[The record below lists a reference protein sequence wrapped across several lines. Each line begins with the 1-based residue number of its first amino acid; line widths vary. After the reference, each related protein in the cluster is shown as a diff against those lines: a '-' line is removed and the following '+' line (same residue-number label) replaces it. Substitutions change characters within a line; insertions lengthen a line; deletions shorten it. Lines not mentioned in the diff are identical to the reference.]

1 MSDPSSLSEQFKRAM
16 AIAWKDIRIYYG
28 KGPVVIIGLLLPA
41 FLFLSFS
48 IGRNLS
54 PVAMMPGLIGMAL
67 FFTAAS
73 MSPII
78 TPFESQARTLE
89 RLMAAPVSFQVII
102 LGDIIASF
110 LFGLLVS
117 LLPVVA
123 TFILGITIS
132 NLLIFTLAI
141 ILGALCFSALGNV
154 FSIPPTSTP
163 QTANM
168 LASSIKFPLVFIS
181 GVFIPLG
188 DLPFWGRILSYFSPI
203 TYFTD
208 IARHSIQGNGYL
220 PVALDFAA
228 LIGFTVLFIVLS
240 MRLHEKTMPK
250 RI

>member
-1 MSDPSSLSEQFKRAM
+1 MPDPTSVSEQFKRAM

-54 PVAMMPGLIGMAL
+54 AQATMPGLIGMAL

-78 TPFESQARTLE
+78 TPFESQQRTLE

-110 LFGLLVS
+110 LFGILVS
-117 LLPVVA
+117 ILPVAA
-123 TFILGITIS
+123 TFILGVAIS
-132 NLLIFTLAI
+132 NLLVFILAI

-168 LASSIKFPLVFIS
+168 LASSIKFPLIFIS

-188 DLPFWGRILSYFSPI
+188 ELPVWGRVLSYFSPI

-208 IARHSIQGNGYL
+208 IARYSIQGQGYL
-220 PVALDFAA
+220 PVAVDFAA
-228 LIGFTVLFIVLS
+228 LAGFTVLFLVLA
-240 MRLHEKTMPK
+240 MRLHQNTMPK